1 VKCKAHI
8 LLSLIALLWAA
19 RAEAAKVIIVRPAG
33 ASPTL
38 NETLSRLQGE
48 VLSLGLEVAIVERPA
63 PSGANAAD
71 ARAWVER
78 TAIERD
84 ADAVLDVIGAGAPA
98 AVDIW
103 VFQGQPRRAEVSRV
117 VREPDADN
125 AAERLAIRTIEA
137 LRSNLVEI
145 DLMAK
150 GAKGSTAAKDQRPP
164 TVAPEA
170 AAAVTLDARRER
182 AEPPGHVDL
191 QAGAALLTSLDGV
204 GPAVM
209 PLVRVGWS
217 ASSWLM
223 LQGALAGFGS
233 RPSVTSA
240 AGSARVAEQ
249 YAVVG
254 GCTCVHS
261 ARALQPYVAL
271 SAGVLRTT
279 IDGQA
284 DAPADAHV
292 VERWSFLLDA
302 SVGARLRLPDR
313 YHLTLAAHV
322 QVAQPYIA
330 IHFVDTLVATSG
342 RPNLLL
348 SLTVGAWL

>member
-125 AAERLAIRTIEA
+125 AAERLAILCRQGVTT
-137 LRSNLVEI
+137 RSDVSETSGRGVGMSAIKQRI
-145 DLMAK
+145 DAMRGRLEVDSSGLGTK
-150 GAKGSTAAKDQRPP
+150 W
-164 TVAPEA
+164 TVVLPWSPPEA
-170 AAAVTLDARRER
+170 TDLPLRRR
-182 AEPPGHVDL
+182 
-191 QAGAALLTSLDGV
+191 
-204 GPAVM
+204 
-209 PLVRVGWS
+209 
-217 ASSWLM
+217 
-223 LQGALAGFGS
+223 
-233 RPSVTSA
+233 SA
-240 AGSARVAEQ
+240 AG
-249 YAVVG
+249 
-254 GCTCVHS
+254 
-261 ARALQPYVAL
+261 
-271 SAGVLRTT
+271 
-279 IDGQA
+279 
-284 DAPADAHV
+284 
-292 VERWSFLLDA
+292 
-302 SVGARLRLPDR
+302 
-313 YHLTLAAHV
+313 
-322 QVAQPYIA
+322 
-330 IHFVDTLVATSG
+330 
-342 RPNLLL
+342 
-348 SLTVGAWL
+348 